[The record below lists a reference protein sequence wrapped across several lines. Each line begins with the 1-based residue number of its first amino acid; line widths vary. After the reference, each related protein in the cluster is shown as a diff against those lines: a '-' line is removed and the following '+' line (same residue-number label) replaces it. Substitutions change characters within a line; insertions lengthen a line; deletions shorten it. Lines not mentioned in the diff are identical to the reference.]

1 MPPRVAQP
9 LRKVTV
15 MSNETLVDML
25 ENNRGIDRSV
35 TYIEGEDVERRLPYG
50 EVFARAL
57 GILHHL
63 QAMGAR
69 RGDKLII
76 LLNSNEQFL
85 DAFWAAVCGGIVPV
99 PLSVGLNDEHR
110 HKVLRVARTLGA
122 PLLYTDAKTL
132 QRLEA
137 LAAQVGESALFT
149 SLKARTF
156 LVESVTNVSRAG
168 KLHRPTA
175 NDLAMIQFSSGST
188 SEPKGVMLTHG
199 NLMANC
205 AAVTAVSKLCET
217 DVSLS
222 WMPLTHDM
230 GLIGFYLMQFANR
243 VQVNLMPTDLFVRRP
258 LLWLQIASRKRVT
271 ITCSPNF
278 GYRHFLK
285 VLGGRRLEGA
295 DLSSIRLIFNGAE
308 PISVQL
314 CNEFINALDHTG
326 LNRRAM
332 YPVYGLAEASLAVT
346 LPAINSGY
354 RWIRANR
361 HQLNVGRSIEL
372 NPANSRDS
380 LELVCVGSAVPTTE
394 VRVADDMRT
403 ALPDGCVGHILMR
416 GKSVTRGYVGDPTA
430 TADAIDG
437 EGWLDTGDLGV
448 IHEGEFYITGR
459 AKEIIVI
466 NGQNY
471 YPYDLEN
478 IARRAPGLDLNKVVV
493 AGVRP
498 PGAQSEELV
507 VFVLHRGAMPEFVS
521 TAQAVG
527 RLVNEHT
534 GLEVARVIPVKK
546 IPKTTSGKVQRHV
559 LELAYSNGDFD
570 AALKELEFLMATSH
584 RGPVLGGSELE
595 SRLQVLCE
603 TVLPGRR
610 IDIDD
615 NLFEIGASSLKLI
628 EIHENIG
635 RDFPGLIDLVEMF
648 DHPTIA
654 KLAKHLELKLLGEV
668 QGLVMQVDAAIQDA
682 FPPQFT
688 ANRQSGQVPGSAD

>member
-1 MPPRVAQP
+1 MR
-9 LRKVTV
+9 
-15 MSNETLVDML
+15 NETLVDML
-25 ENNRGIDRSV
+25 ENNRGVDRSV
-35 TYIEGEDVERRLPYG
+35 TYVQGESSERRLPYG

-76 LLNSNEQFL
+76 VLNSNEQFL
-85 DAFWAAVCGGIVPV
+85 DAFWAAVCGGIIPV

-122 PLLYTDAKTL
+122 PLLYTDSKTL

-137 LAAQVGESALFT
+137 LSGQVGESALFT

-156 LVESVTNVSRAG
+156 LVESVTDISRAG

-175 NDLAMIQFSSGST
+175 GDLAMIQFSSGST

-199 NLMANC
+199 NLMANS

-230 GLIGFYLMQFANR
+230 GLIGFYLMMFANR
-243 VQVNLMPTDLFVRRP
+243 VQINLMPTDLFVRRP
-258 LLWLQIASRKRVT
+258 LLWLQLASRKRVT

-285 VLGGRRLEGA
+285 VLGGRRLEDT

-326 LNRRAM
+326 LKRQSM

-361 HQLNVGRSIEL
+361 HRLNVGRTIEL
-372 NPANSRDS
+372 NPASARDS

-394 VRVADDMRT
+394 VRIADDMRT

-416 GKSVTRGYVGDPTA
+416 GKSVTRGYVGDPAA
-430 TADAIDG
+430 TTDAIDG

-448 IHEGEFYITGR
+448 VHEGEFYITGR

-478 IARRAPGLDLNKVVV
+478 IARRAPGLDLGKVVV

-507 VFVLHRGAMPEFVS
+507 VFVLHRGAMAEFAS

-559 LELAYSNGDFD
+559 LEQAHINGDFD
-570 AALKELEFLMATSH
+570 SELAELEVLIAAPH
-584 RGPVLGGSELE
+584 RGPGLGGSELE
-595 SRLQVLCE
+595 SRLQRLCE

-610 IDIDD
+610 IDVDD

-635 RDFPGLIDLVEMF
+635 RDYPGLIDLIEMF

-654 KLAKHLELKLLGEV
+654 KLAKHLENKLLRQA
-668 QGLVMQVDAAIQDA
+668 QGLEVPVDAPLNDA
-682 FPPQFT
+682 HPPHFA
-688 ANRQSGQVPGSAD
+688 ANRQSRQAQGSVD